1 MPTLLFDQLDLVA
14 QNSLQDSFEEI
25 THMDEQLTNITQNSK
40 STKKMPNK
48 AHTIYRTE
56 ALNIPL
62 PGTA

>member
-1 MPTLLFDQLDLVA
+1 MPTLLFDQLDLIA

-56 ALNIPL
+56 L
-62 PGTA
+62 